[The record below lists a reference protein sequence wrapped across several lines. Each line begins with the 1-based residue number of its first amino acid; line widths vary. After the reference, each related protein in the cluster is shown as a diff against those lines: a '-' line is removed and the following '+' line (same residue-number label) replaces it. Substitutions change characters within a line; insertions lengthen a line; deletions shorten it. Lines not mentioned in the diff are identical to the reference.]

1 MNILRAIFGR
11 NTDAVVKPQPQI
23 EAGPD
28 PVMAALAEL
37 EVKRLRQALAA
48 VMPPPAFTPAASEGG
63 EYAARPNRVVRAK
76 SPLPVGATGPAQNIW
91 DLDELGPI
99 RTEIAAPSPQPAR
112 PQPRQAE
119 NPALSPVQS
128 PVQSAAQSP
137 VQSPA
142 PRQPT
147 RNRTRILGFDA
158 QPSAIVPMFD
168 TSEAAPV
175 VGAEALAAG
184 QPSVVFPVGWLVVTA
199 GPGRGSA
206 FVLTRGVSQIGRGAD
221 QTVALDFGDMAI
233 SRQHHAAV
241 RYDAVTHRLQIGH
254 GGKSNLVRL
263 NGKPLLS
270 TETLADGDEIQI
282 GETTLML
289 KVLCT
294 SAFNWSEA
302 EAEGD
307 GHDMAIA

>member
-11 NTDAVVKPQPQI
+11 NTDVVVKPPPQV

-48 VMPPPAFTPAASEGG
+48 VTPPPPPASAPAEVE
-63 EYAARPNRVVRAK
+63 EYAARPSRVVRAK
-76 SPLPVGATGPAQNIW
+76 APLPAGVTGPAQNIW
-91 DLDELGPI
+91 DLDDLGPI
-99 RTEIAAPSPQPAR
+99 RAELATSSPQPIR
-112 PQPRQAE
+112 PQARQAE
-119 NPALSPVQS
+119 TPAQNTVQNA
-128 PVQSAAQSP
+128 VQNP

-158 QPSAIVPMFD
+158 QPAAIVPMFD
-168 TSEAAPV
+168 VSEHAPAIA
-175 VGAEALAAG
+175 AEATAAG

-206 FVLTRGVSQIGRGAD
+206 FAVSRGVSQIGRGLD

-233 SRQHHAAV
+233 SRQHHAVV
-241 RYDAVTHRLQIGH
+241 RYDAGTHRLQIGH

-294 SAFNWSEA
+294 AAFNWSEA